1 MLFISALIIGLYAW
15 ARFMPSGLDLALGM
29 AVSDAA
35 AITATA
41 VCVVMTV
48 LCLWLPQKHTDIIAL
63 AVYFMA
69 VALVSLLIFTSGG
82 TDSPF
87 ISAWLAVSLFAGFF
101 GIGAVGILAV
111 LAVANT
117 ALSYFNQ
124 PMDLPIL
131 VGHTVL
137 GLAPIILGAILWHR
151 QPSSKKSN
159 DSFRDLANKLS
170 SVEGKSDIVINSID
184 DGVVSIDRT
193 GIIDLINPAAE
204 TLLGWNQGDALGLDW
219 RSVFKLCDIE
229 GREIDETENPI
240 AQSLLSNQPVHN
252 DSLQLITNGEKRRM
266 VSIVS
271 SPIGQ
276 NDGGIIIVFRDI
288 TNEKA
293 EEREQAE
300 FISTASHEMRTPVAS
315 IEGYLGLALNP
326 ATAQIDEKAR
336 DYITKAHESAKH
348 LGELFQNLLDISKS
362 EDGRLKS
369 NPEVIDVA
377 SLMAN
382 IFSDLEPIA
391 REKGL
396 RYIYRP
402 SPSLDVASTERKLQ
416 PVFYVFTDP
425 SFLREVSAN
434 LIENAIKYTPNGDII
449 VDVTGDDKF
458 VTISI
463 QDSGVGIPAED
474 LPHLFQ
480 KFYRVDNTDT
490 REIGG
495 TGLGLYLCRRLAEAM
510 GGGIRVESVYKQ
522 GSTFFLDIPRISHED
537 AMEKISEA
545 GEAKPT
551 ITKDS
556 SNRLSTEQS
565 SQDFE
570 TTVIE
575 STPQPQPQPTIA
587 PTAQPAEPPAQH
599 PAPQMVQPQPAQ
611 AAGTQFT
618 YQPAQVAAQQQVIQ
632 PAPATPQ
639 QPAEVVMPQTIEVT
653 QTSGT
658 SLEFKIPEQFQNLPF
673 QEMSL
678 ADLDSTV
685 RAQPVFENSGFQ
697 PLNVLPDPV
706 QQPAQAPQ
714 QPTAATYPQPRSV
727 EQLAS
732 RYAQF
737 DQASRATSVSVPPR
751 VQQ

>member
-1 MLFISALIIGLYAW
+1 MLGGNSTKYRSISRFWLRRLCESALFISALIIGLYAW

-29 AVSDAA
+29 AVSDAT

-41 VCVVMTV
+41 VCVITTV

-101 GIGAVGILAV
+101 GIGAVGVLVV

-131 VGHTVL
+131 VGHAVL

-219 RSVFKLCDIE
+219 RSVFKLCDID

-252 DSLQLITNGEKRRM
+252 DNLQLITNGEKRRM

-276 NDGGIIIVFRDI
+276 GDGGIIIVFRDI
-288 TNEKA
+288 SKEKA

-362 EDGRLKS
+362 EDGRL
-369 NPEVIDVA
+369 
-377 SLMAN
+377 
-382 IFSDLEPIA
+382 
-391 REKGL
+391 
-396 RYIYRP
+396 
-402 SPSLDVASTERKLQ
+402 
-416 PVFYVFTDP
+416 
-425 SFLREVSAN
+425 
-434 LIENAIKYTPNGDII
+434 
-449 VDVTGDDKF
+449 
-458 VTISI
+458 
-463 QDSGVGIPAED
+463 
-474 LPHLFQ
+474 
-480 KFYRVDNTDT
+480 
-490 REIGG
+490 
-495 TGLGLYLCRRLAEAM
+495 
-510 GGGIRVESVYKQ
+510 
-522 GSTFFLDIPRISHED
+522 
-537 AMEKISEA
+537 
-545 GEAKPT
+545 
-551 ITKDS
+551 
-556 SNRLSTEQS
+556 
-565 SQDFE
+565 
-570 TTVIE
+570 
-575 STPQPQPQPTIA
+575 
-587 PTAQPAEPPAQH
+587 
-599 PAPQMVQPQPAQ
+599 
-611 AAGTQFT
+611 
-618 YQPAQVAAQQQVIQ
+618 
-632 PAPATPQ
+632 
-639 QPAEVVMPQTIEVT
+639 
-653 QTSGT
+653 
-658 SLEFKIPEQFQNLPF
+658 
-673 QEMSL
+673 
-678 ADLDSTV
+678 
-685 RAQPVFENSGFQ
+685 
-697 PLNVLPDPV
+697 
-706 QQPAQAPQ
+706 
-714 QPTAATYPQPRSV
+714 
-727 EQLAS
+727 
-732 RYAQF
+732 
-737 DQASRATSVSVPPR
+737 
-751 VQQ
+751 

>member
-29 AVSDAA
+29 AVSDAT

-41 VCVVMTV
+41 VCVITTV

-101 GIGAVGILAV
+101 GIGAVGVLVV

-117 ALSYFNQ
+117 TLSYFNQ

-131 VGHTVL
+131 VGHAVL

-219 RSVFKLCDIE
+219 RSVFKLCDID

-240 AQSLLSNQPVHN
+240 AQSLLSNQPVHK

-396 RYIYRP
+396 RYIYKP
-402 SPSLDVASTERKLQ
+402 SPSLDIASTERKLQ

-434 LIENAIKYTPNGDII
+434 LIENAIKYTPNGDVT
-449 VDVTGDDKF
+449 VDVGGDDKF

-463 QDSGVGIPAED
+463 QDSGIGIPDED
-474 LPHLFQ
+474 IPHLFQ

-565 SQDFE
+565 PQDFE
-570 TTVIE
+570 ANVIE
-575 STPQPQPQPTIA
+575 STPQPQPTIA
-587 PTAQPAEPPAQH
+587 PTAQPTEPPAQY
-599 PAPQMVQPQPAQ
+599 PTPQTVQPQPAHAPEPQ
-611 AAGTQFT
+611 PT
-618 YQPAQVAAQQQVIQ
+618 YQPAKVAAQQQVIQ
-632 PAPATPQ
+632 PTPATPQ

-653 QTSGT
+653 QTSGA

-678 ADLDSTV
+678 ADLDSAV
-685 RAQPVFENSGFQ
+685 RTQPVFENSGFQ
-697 PLNVLPDPV
+697 PLNILPDPV
-706 QQPAQAPQ
+706 PEPVQITQQPIA
-714 QPTAATYPQPRSV
+714 TTYPQPQAVQQPSP
-727 EQLAS
+727 Q
-732 RYAQF
+732 YAQF
-737 DQASRATSVSVPPR
+737 DQTSRTAAVSVPPR